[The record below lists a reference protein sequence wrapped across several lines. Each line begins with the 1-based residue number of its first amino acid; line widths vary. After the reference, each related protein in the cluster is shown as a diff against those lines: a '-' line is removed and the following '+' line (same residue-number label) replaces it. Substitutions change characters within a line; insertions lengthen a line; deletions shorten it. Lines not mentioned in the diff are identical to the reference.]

1 MKLLEVKKSPRAGKK
16 LMAVFQD
23 NGRVIHRHFGARG
36 MSDYTINK
44 DPARREL
51 YLQRHQA
58 REDWNDPKS
67 AGALSKWILWGRSTD
82 LQTNIADF
90 KRHFGL

>member
-1 MKLLEVKKSPRAGKK
+1 MKLLSVKPSTRATKKYMAIFEENGKQ
-16 LMAVFQD
+16 L
-23 NGRVIHRHFGARG
+23 IRHFGAKG
-36 MSDYTINK
+36 QSDYTINK
-44 DPARREL
+44 DPARRDL
-51 YLQRHQA
+51 YLNRHEA
-58 REDWNDPKS
+58 REDWTNPKT